1 MAVYDD
7 AQRGEELMQDSSNN
21 LFFEAPPGTG
31 AGLPLF
37 LDRAEEPCPNL
48 QLSYCPKHAA
58 PL

>member
-1 MAVYDD
+1 M
-7 AQRGEELMQDSSNN
+7 QELMQDSSNN

>member
-1 MAVYDD
+1 
-7 AQRGEELMQDSSNN
+7 MQDSSSNN

-58 PL
+58 PLKRCNLP